1 VKEYIKHFIKKY
13 TSQDLV
19 ILAQEIRRTRSA
31 IKSRRLQHSR
41 QTKSLKYI
49 RNLLD
54 HKEEISLEI
63 GAGAKKGQNGWVTLD
78 INPNSD
84 IYWDLTMG
92 LPFPTGSIQRIYAS
106 HVLEHFTLREI
117 QKLLNECLRVLIPGG
132 HFSVCVPNAN
142 FYISAYSE
150 NKNLDP
156 GIFFLDKPAYNF
168 NSKIDYVNYTAYM
181 YGHHKYMFDE
191 MNLLALLKAAGFK
204 NGRLRNFDST
214 IDLQERDFESIYV
227 IGDK

>member
-1 VKEYIKHFIKKY
+1 MREYIKHFIKKY
-13 TSQDLV
+13 ASHDLI
-19 ILAQEIRRTRSA
+19 ILAQEIRRTHST
-31 IKSRRLQHSR
+31 IKSRRLEHSR
-41 QTKSLKYI
+41 QTESLTYI
-49 RNLLD
+49 SNLLD
-54 HKEEISLEI
+54 QKEAVSLEI

-84 IYWDLTMG
+84 IYWDLNMG
-92 LPFPTGSIQRIYAS
+92 LPFPTDSVHRIYAS

-132 HFSVCVPNAN
+132 SFSVCVPNAN

-150 NKNLDP
+150 DKTLDP
-156 GIFFLDKPAYNF
+156 GIFFFDKPAYNF

-191 MNLLALLKAAGFK
+191 KNLLSILKDAGFK
-204 NGRLRNFDST
+204 NARLRDFDST
-214 IDLQERDFESIYV
+214 IDLRERDFESIYA
-227 IGDK
+227 IGEK